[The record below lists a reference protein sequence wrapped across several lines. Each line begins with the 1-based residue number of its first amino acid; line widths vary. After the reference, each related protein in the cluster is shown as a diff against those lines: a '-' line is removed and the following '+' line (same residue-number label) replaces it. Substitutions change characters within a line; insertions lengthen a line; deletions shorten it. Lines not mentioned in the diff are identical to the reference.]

1 MKAKSEL
8 LPGFADTSIIIKAHW
23 NIFTALNWHSAG
35 AYEELFCFS
44 ENCMMKIEH
53 DFKKNI
59 LCASVGK
66 LERKLT
72 KSYFH
77 DDNKMEKQ
85 INNKMIQMKL
95 EKKLGKFYKIIS
107 FFRRWF

>member
-8 LPGFADTSIIIKAHW
+8 PDGVPDTSIIIKGKW
-23 NIFTALNWHSAG
+23 TTMTALNWCMSG
-35 AYEELFCFS
+35 DNLELFCFS

-59 LCASVGK
+59 LCASVAK
-66 LERKLT
+66 LERKLS

-77 DDNKMEKQ
+77 NEEKMEKQ
-85 INNKMIQMKL
+85 IKEKTTHIKL

>member
-1 MKAKSEL
+1 MKAKSN
-8 LPGFADTSIIIKAHW
+8 LPDGVPDTSIIIKGKW
-23 NIFTALNWHSAG
+23 TTMTALNWCMPG
-35 AYEELFCFS
+35 DNLELFCFS

-53 DFKKNI
+53 DFKKSI
-59 LCASVGK
+59 LCASVDK

-85 INNKMIQMKL
+85 INNKMIQTKL

-107 FFRRWF
+107 FF

>member
-8 LPGFADTSIIIKAHW
+8 PPGFADTSIIIKGHW
-23 NIFTALNWHSAG
+23 NSFVALNWHSAG

-44 ENCMMKIEH
+44 DNCMMKIGV
-53 DFKKNI
+53 DIKKTIMSSSIN
-59 LCASVGK
+59 K
-66 LERKLT
+66 FERKLT

-77 DDNKMEKQ
+77 DDIKMEKQ
-85 INNKMIQMKL
+85 IKEKTTHIKL
-95 EKKLGKFYKIIS
+95 EKKLGTFYKIIS